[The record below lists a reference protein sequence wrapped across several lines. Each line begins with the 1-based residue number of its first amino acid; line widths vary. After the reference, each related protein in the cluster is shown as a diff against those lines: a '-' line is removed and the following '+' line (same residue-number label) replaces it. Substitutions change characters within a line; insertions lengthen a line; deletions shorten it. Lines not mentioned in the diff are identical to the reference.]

1 MKGLKKLNKA
11 IKAEVEK
18 FGIEKVNM
26 ADWEYNL
33 TKQSVSYTL
42 LENRFEDK
50 LFIKFVEE
58 RFDGFEPLNNFM
70 LSLFH
75 ELGHKATYEEIFE
88 NDVVYDFCQKEKDR
102 IEEEMGFAKTKKQV
116 KKLEYQYF
124 NLPDEIIAT
133 KWAVDYMFENEDEIK
148 EMWKRIEKEILK
160 FYEKNLDE

>member
-1 MKGLKKLNKA
+1 MKGMKKLNKA

-18 FGIEKVNM
+18 FGIEKVGM

-33 TKQSVSYTL
+33 TKQSISYTL
-42 LENRFEDK
+42 LDNRVEDE
-50 LFIKFVEE
+50 LFIKFVKE
-58 RFDGFEPLNNFM
+58 RFGFKPLNNFM

-75 ELGHKATYEEIFE
+75 ELGHKATYEEILE
-88 NDVVYDFCQKEKDR
+88 NDVVCDFCASEKDR
-102 IEEEMGFAKTKKQV
+102 IEKEMGLAKTKKQV

-133 KWAVDYMFENEDEIK
+133 KWAVDYMTKNKDEIK

>member
-18 FGIEKVNM
+18 FGIEKVGM

-33 TKQSVSYTL
+33 NRQSVSYTL
-42 LENRFEDK
+42 LDNRLEDE
-50 LFIKFVEE
+50 LFIKFVKE
-58 RFDGFEPLNNFM
+58 RFGFKPLNNFM

-88 NDVVYDFCQKEKDR
+88 NDVVYDFCQEEKDR
-102 IEEEMGFAKTKKQV
+102 IEKEINDAETKKQV

-133 KWAVDYMFENEDEIK
+133 KWAVDYMTKNKDEIK

>member
-11 IKAEVEK
+11 IKTEVEK
-18 FGIEKVNM
+18 FGIEKVSMSN
-26 ADWEYNL
+26 WEYNL
-33 TKQSVSYTL
+33 TEQSVSYTL
-42 LENRFEDK
+42 LENRLEDK
-50 LFIKFVEE
+50 LFIKFVKE
-58 RFDGFEPLNNFM
+58 RFGFKPLNNFI

-75 ELGHKATYEEIFE
+75 ELGHKATYEEILE
-88 NDVVYDFCQKEKDR
+88 NDVVCDFCANEKDR
-102 IEEEMGFAKTKKQV
+102 IEREMALAETKKQI

-133 KWAVDYMFENEDEIK
+133 KWAVDYMTENKDEIK